1 MKNTKT
7 LSVEEK
13 REWTEFVLA
22 ETQAAI
28 DSMKKNATEKLW

>member
-7 LSVEEK
+7 LSEEK

>member
-1 MKNTKT
+1 MKSTQT
-7 LSVEEK
+7 LSTEEK

-28 DSMKKNATEKLW
+28 AEIKKNATEKWW